1 MRSCKL
7 ILAKK
12 LSEKQKEQI
21 VKLFTSG
28 KSIDQL
34 SKEFNFTKITIA
46 RNLKKKLGDEKYK
59 ELFKKNKL
67 TNQTI
72 NINEKVSSFNSNY
85 DLNAENKQKNIND
98 KDLLNKNLDDRWQPQ
113 DPFKEIV
120 PLTYN
125 IDIAPQKD
133 CSSIP
138 ISDVNFPKIV
148 YMIVNNKIELE
159 TKFLRDYNDWQ
170 FLAEDE
176 LNRKVIE
183 IYNDMKIARRFCNK
197 EQKVIKVPNTDIF
210 RIVASILISRG
221 ITRIV
226 NADKLIAL

>member
-138 ISDVNFPKIV
+138 ISDVDFPKIV

-183 IYNDMKIARRFCNK
+183 IYNDIKIAKRFCNK

>member
-138 ISDVNFPKIV
+138 ISDVDFPKIV

>member
-34 SKEFNFTKITIA
+34 SKEFNFTKITIS
-46 RNLKKKLGDEKYK
+46 RNLKRNLGEEKYK

-72 NINEKVSSFNSNY
+72 KIKEKASSFNSNS
-85 DLNAENKQKNIND
+85 DLNAENEQQNIND
-98 KDLLNKNLDDRWQPQ
+98 KELLNKNSDDRWQPQ

-138 ISDVNFPKIV
+138 ISDVDFPKIV

-159 TKFLRDYNDWQ
+159 TKFLRDCNDWQ